1 MINCPPIFQCSLVV
15 NVVNPVT
22 QVADV
27 AVNNASING
36 VLCPDFVNIGRVNNT
51 LPNKIIAAKPKAIN

>member
-1 MINCPPIFQCSLVV
+1 
-15 NVVNPVT
+15 VVNPVT